1 MPHPLVLALFADT
14 TAAEGAA
21 RAVRALGIQARDLS
35 IIARDH
41 AEEGVIAREVGATPG
56 VEIED
61 SRAVARLGELGAH
74 ILAAIAIVMPGIG
87 PIISAGPLAAELGE
101 VTGHAAGGLGTV
113 LREAGLA
120 ATRAEEWERCIET
133 GAVLLGVHVRTGD
146 PRGVTESLA
155 SHRAS
160 EIVTTTWDRDA

>member
-1 MPHPLVLALFADT
+1 MSHPLVLALFADT
-14 TAAEGAA
+14 SAAERAA
-21 RAVRALGIQARDLS
+21 RALRARGVQARDLS

-41 AEEGVIAREVGATPG
+41 TAEGVMAREVGATPG

-87 PIISAGPLAAELGE
+87 PIISAGPLGAELGE
-101 VTGHAAGGLGTV
+101 VAGHAAGRLGDV

-120 ATRAEEWERCIET
+120 DIRAEEWEHSIEA
-133 GAVLLGVHVRTGD
+133 GAILLGVHVRGGNQAELTQL
-146 PRGVTESLA
+146 LA
-155 SHRAS
+155 EHRAS
-160 EIVTTTWDRDA
+160 EVISTTWDDDQ